1 MTRWIGLA
9 AACAAALAAAPAA
22 AQYQYNAQEPQAPG
36 FAAPNLRLPPRDA
49 RGEYA
54 TPNRQLTGHD
64 AFWNLRIALNVAAI
78 GCRHPG
84 SLQLVADYNR
94 IIARHGEL
102 IRASETAVIARLG
115 RATGGNG
122 IAARDRTSTKL
133 FNYFA
138 QPPAQKQFCRVAGS
152 VAQQMS
158 GMDSAAAMA
167 MAPAMLAQ
175 VDQPFI
181 DFYDAYARYQ
191 VDLAAYRAQRG
202 AQPRTEPGIQIA
214 AVKP

>member
-9 AACAAALAAAPAA
+9 AACAAALTAAPAA
-22 AQYQYNAQEPQAPG
+22 AQYGLQEPEAPG

-49 RGEYA
+49 RGEFA
-54 TPNRQLTGHD
+54 TPNRELTGHD

-84 SLQLVADYNR
+84 SLQLVADYNG
-94 IIARHGEL
+94 IIARHGGL
-102 IRASETAVIARLG
+102 IRSAETAVIARLG
-115 RATGGNG
+115 RATGSNG

-152 VAQQMS
+152 IAQQMS
-158 GMDSAAAMA
+158 GMDSTAAMT

-175 VDQPFI
+175 IDQPFV

-191 VDLAAYRAQRG
+191 VELAAYRAQRG
-202 AQPRTEPGIQIA
+202 HQPRTDAGIQMA
-214 AVKP
+214 AAKP

>member
-1 MTRWIGLA
+1 MTRWIGIA

-22 AQYQYNAQEPQAPG
+22 AQFMQQEPQAPG
-36 FAAPNLRLPPRDA
+36 FAAANLRLPPRDA

-54 TPNRQLTGHD
+54 TPNRELTGHD

-84 SLQLVADYNR
+84 SLQLIADYNG
-94 IIARHGEL
+94 IVARHGGL
-102 IRASETAVIARLG
+102 IRSAETAVIARLG
-115 RATGGNG
+115 RETDGNG

-138 QPPAQKQFCRVAGS
+138 QPPAQKQFCQVAGS
-152 VAQQMS
+152 IARQVN
-158 GMDSAAAMA
+158 GMDSSAAVT

-175 VDQPFI
+175 IDQPFV
-181 DFYDAYARYQ
+181 DFYNEYARYQ
-191 VDLAAYRAQRG
+191 VELAAYRAQRG
-202 AQPRTEPGIQIA
+202 HQPRTEPGIQMA
-214 AVKP
+214 AAKP

>member
-22 AQYQYNAQEPQAPG
+22 AQYGAQEPEAPG
-36 FAAPNLRLPPRDA
+36 FAAPNLLLPPRNAQGDF
-49 RGEYA
+49 A
-54 TPNRQLTGHD
+54 TPNRELTGHD

-84 SLQLVADYNR
+84 SLQLVADYNGV
-94 IIARHGEL
+94 IARHGGL
-102 IRASETAVIARLG
+102 IRSAETAVIARLG
-115 RATGGNG
+115 RATGTNG

-152 VAQQMS
+152 IAQQMH
-158 GMDSAAAMA
+158 GMDSAAAMT

-175 VDQPFI
+175 IDQPFV

-191 VDLAAYRAQRG
+191 VELAAHRAQRSH
-202 AQPRTEPGIQIA
+202 QPRTEAGIQMA
-214 AVKP
+214 AAKP